1 MIEFIKFIG
10 KYLIPFGTNAIMSGI
25 AAEATKNASTLG
37 KISAQVASF
46 AISAAVTEVAT
57 EAFDKQVDE
66 IGTECNKL
74 LGTGNKEEAN

>member
-25 AAEATKNASTLG
+25 AAEATKNASTLS

-46 AISAAVTEVAT
+46 AISAAVTEVAN
-57 EAFDKQVDE
+57 EAFDKQIDQ
-66 IGTECNKL
+66 IGSECNKL
-74 LGTGNKEEAN
+74 LGNGEESN